1 MAARLILFSLLLLSF
16 SVPVI
21 HCSSLANVTVVGTVF
36 CDACSENTFS
46 KHSYFLQGAK
56 VQIVCKFSAETASG
70 EEISIN
76 TERITDKFGVYKLDI
91 PPVDGFECREGQALE
106 SFCKAS
112 LVQSPSPLCNVPSLS
127 SSNEHLAFKAGEFNS
142 CVYDLNALSYKPAQR
157 DSSLCGT
164 KSEDVASLVTV
175 KPKNSNSAL
184 FFWPPF
190 FPWPNCPF
198 PFPFPNPP
206 SFPFPFPLPLPFPS
220 PPSLPFPFPTIPF
233 FAPPPP
239 AFPFPFPPLPFFAP
253 PPPPQF
259 TFPFPFPFPS
269 LPPFNPI
276 PGLFPPPPSPPSSPP
291 PLTFP
296 FPFPPLPP
304 FFAFP
309 RPPSPPIP
317 AFSLSDPQKQNQ
329 QP

>member
-21 HCSSLANVTVVGTVF
+21 HCSSLVNVTVVGTVF

-56 VQIVCKFSAETASG
+56 VQIVCKFSTETTSG

-76 TERITDKFGVYKLDI
+76 TERITDKFVVYKLDI
-91 PPVDGFECREGQALE
+91 PPVDGFECREGQVLE

-112 LVQSPSPLCNVPSLS
+112 LIQSPSPLCNIPSLS

-164 KSEDVASLVTV
+164 KSEDVTSLVT
-175 KPKNSNSAL
+175 PT
-184 FFWPPF
+184 FF
-190 FPWPNCPF
+190 
-198 PFPFPNPP
+198 
-206 SFPFPFPLPLPFPS
+206 S
-220 PPSLPFPFPTIPF
+220 FPTIPF

-259 TFPFPFPFPS
+259 PFPFPFPFPS

-296 FPFPPLPP
+296 FPFAPLPP
-304 FFAFP
+304 FFPFP